1 MLLEVKR
8 ESGGRIIMCKILIVD
23 DECFE
28 RKTSKIIIQ
37 NGMQQVNIVGEACN
51 GKEAIRLNEKLNPDV
66 ILMDIKMPILDG
78 LRAAEI
84 IRNRDKNKVIIFVSA
99 CEDFYCVQKA
109 IKIGAND
116 YLLKS
121 TRTEQLVET
130 IRRHMY
136 CNREYFMDKAMEI
149 HCQG

>member
-1 MLLEVKR
+1 
-8 ESGGRIIMCKILIVD
+8 MCKILIVD

-28 RKTSKIIIQ
+28 RKISKRIIL
-37 NGMQQVNIVGEACN
+37 NGMQKVDIVGEACN
-51 GKEAIRLNEKLNPDV
+51 GKEAILMNEKLNPDI

-84 IRNRDKNKVIIFVSA
+84 IKNRDKNKVIIFVSA
-99 CEDFYCVQKA
+99 CEDFYFVQKA
-109 IKIGAND
+109 IKIGAKD

-121 TRTEQLVET
+121 IRTEQLVET

-136 CNREYFMDKAMEI
+136 RNEEHFINKAI
-149 HCQG
+149 GICY